1 MSKSPVYIG
10 AGSSELAVLSAL
22 NIIDNANDISLQ
34 LQTVVEWVS
43 LTDGTTVFDFVG
55 NSQTTEYS
63 AKEYA
68 QGTAATG
75 GTAKQWALGGG
86 SHVEATAVT
95 GSSYSARKY
104 ATNAAASASTAEGY
118 VDAFDDKYL
127 GSHTTA
133 SREVG
138 ANVGKDN
145 DGDAL
150 DDGALYYD
158 TTLEVMKVW
167 DDTASAWKQTTPTS
181 GQQTNI
187 DAAVADQADIGVV
200 AGLDTEI
207 GQLAVLGTA
216 GVDITTVSNIGTDG
230 ADVSTVAGITSGD
243 VSKVAAITTGDVSK
257 VAVITTGDVSK
268 VAVITTGDVGK
279 VAVITTGDVS
289 KVAAITTGDV
299 SKVAVITTGDV
310 SKVAA
315 ITTGDVSKVAVITTG
330 DVSKVA
336 VITTGDVSK
345 VAVITTGDVSKVAAI
360 TTGDVTKV
368 ASITTGDVTKVADVD
383 GEVALVAAVDGEI
396 VLLGTANMTHP
407 TTGHLAY
414 LGTSAMANTTNGYL
428 KVLGNATVTDDMALL
443 GATGVIGDIE
453 TVADNISSVNDF
465 ADKYRIASSAPGSDN
480 DEGDLYYNTATN
492 SLNFY
497 TGSAWESFGLSLS
510 QTQAE
515 ASNAAVAMSIAL
527 G

>member
-10 AGSSELAVLSAL
+10 AGSSELAVTSAL
-22 NIIDNANDISLQ
+22 NIIDNANDISLE
-34 LQTVVEWVS
+34 LQTIVEWVS
-43 LTDGTTVFDFVG
+43 LTDGTTVFDFVA

-68 QGTAATG
+68 QGIAATG

-86 SHVEATAVT
+86 SHVEATEVIT
-95 GSSYSARKY
+95 GEYSAKKY
-104 ATNAAASASTAEGY
+104 ASNAAASASTAEGY

-187 DAAVADQADIGVV
+187 DAAVADAVDIGKV
-200 AGLDTEI
+200 AAIDTEI
-207 GQLAVLGTA
+207 GQLAVLGSA

-230 ADVSTVAGITSGD
+230 ADVSTVAGITAGD

-310 SKVAA
+310 SKVAD
-315 ITTGDVSKVAVITTG
+315 ITTGDVSKVAV
-330 DVSKVA
+330 
-336 VITTGDVSK
+336 
-345 VAVITTGDVSKVAAI
+345 I

-383 GEVALVAAVDGEI
+383 GEVALVAAIDGEI
-396 VLLGTANMTHP
+396 TLLGTNNMAHA
-407 TTGHLAY
+407 TTGHLAR
-414 LGTSAMANTTNGYL
+414 LGT
-428 KVLGNATVTDDMALL
+428 ATVTEDMALLGLAPVIADMDLL

-510 QTQAE
+510 QTQTE
-515 ASNAAVAMSIAL
+515 ANNASVAMSIAL

>member
-10 AGSSELAVLSAL
+10 AGSSELAVTEAL

-34 LQTVVEWVS
+34 LQTVEEWVS
-43 LTDGTTVFDFVG
+43 LTDGTTVFDFVD
-55 NSQTTEYS
+55 NAQTTEYS

-68 QGTAATG
+68 QGIAATG

-86 SHVEATAVT
+86 SHVEATEVIT
-95 GSSYSARKY
+95 GEYSAKKY
-104 ATNAAASASTAEGY
+104 ASNAAASASLAEGY
-118 VDAFDDKYL
+118 TDAFDDKYL

-133 SREVG
+133 ARETG
-138 ANVGKDN
+138 GNVGKDN

-167 DDTASAWKQTTPTS
+167 DDTGSAWKQTTPTTS
-181 GQQTNI
+181 EQTAINAVNA
-187 DAAVADQADIGVV
+187 DAVDIGKV
-200 AGLDTEI
+200 AAIDTEI

-230 ADVSTVAGITSGD
+230 ADVSTVAGITAGD
-243 VSKVAAITTGDVSK
+243 I
-257 VAVITTGDVSK
+257 
-268 VAVITTGDVGK
+268 
-279 VAVITTGDVS
+279 
-289 KVAAITTGDV
+289 
-299 SKVAVITTGDV
+299 

-345 VAVITTGDVSKVAAI
+345 VADITTGDVSKVAVITTGDVSKVAVITTGDVSKVADITTGDVSKVAAI

-368 ASITTGDVTKVADVD
+368 ANITTGDVTKVADVD

-396 VLLGTANMTHP
+396 ALLGTSNMAHA
-407 TTGHLAY
+407 TTGHLAR
-414 LGTSAMANTTNGYL
+414 LGTAA
-428 KVLGNATVTDDMALL
+428 VTEDMALLGLAPVIADMDLL

-510 QTQAE
+510 QVQTE

>member
-10 AGSSELAVLSAL
+10 AGSDELAVTEAL

-34 LQTVVEWVS
+34 LQTVAEWAS
-43 LTDGTTVFDFVG
+43 LTDGTTVFDFVS

-68 QGTAATG
+68 QGTSATG

-86 SHVEATAVT
+86 SHVEATEVIT
-95 GSSYSARKY
+95 GEYSAKKY
-104 ATNAAASASTAEGY
+104 ASNAAASALLAEGY
-118 VDAFDDKYL
+118 TDAFDDKYL

-133 SREVG
+133 ARETG
-138 ANVGKDN
+138 GNVGKDN

-167 DDTASAWKQTTPTS
+167 DDTASAWKQTTPTTS
-181 GQQTNI
+181 EQTAINAVHA
-187 DAAVADQADIGVV
+187 DAVDIGKV
-200 AGLDTEI
+200 AAIDTEI

-230 ADVSTVAGITSGD
+230 ADVSTVA
-243 VSKVAAITTGDVSK
+243 AIT
-257 VAVITTGDVSK
+257 A
-268 VAVITTGDVGK
+268 
-279 VAVITTGDVS
+279 GDVS

-315 ITTGDVSKVAVITTG
+315 ITTGDVSKVADITTG

-345 VAVITTGDVSKVAAI
+345 VADITTGDVSKVAAI

-368 ASITTGDVTKVADVD
+368 ANITTGDVSKVADVD
-383 GEVALVAAVDGEI
+383 GEVALVAAVDSEI
-396 VLLGTANMTHP
+396 ALLGTSNMAHA
-407 TTGHLAY
+407 TTGHLAR
-414 LGTSAMANTTNGYL
+414 LGTAA
-428 KVLGNATVTDDMALL
+428 VTEDMALLGLAPVIADMDLL

-480 DEGDLYYNTATN
+480 DEGDLYYNTTTN
-492 SLNFY
+492 KLNYY
-497 TGSAWESFGLSLS
+497 TGSAWETFGLSLTEV
-510 QTQAE
+510 QTE
-515 ASNAAVAMSIAL
+515 ASNASVAMSIAL

>member
-1 MSKSPVYIG
+1 MSSKSPVYIG
-10 AGSSELAVLSAL
+10 AGSGELAVTSAL
-22 NIIDNANDISLQ
+22 NIIDGANDVSLK
-34 LQTVVEWVS
+34 LQTVEEWVT
-43 LTDGTTVFDFVG
+43 LTDGTTVFDFV
-55 NSQTTEYS
+55 NNAQTNEYS

-68 QGTAATG
+68 QGIAATG

-86 SHVEATAVT
+86 SHVEATEVIT
-95 GSSYSARKY
+95 GEYSAKKY
-104 ATNAAASASTAEGY
+104 ASNAAASAALAEGY
-118 VDAFDDKYL
+118 TDAFDDKYL

-187 DAAVADQADIGVV
+187 DAAVADAVDIGKV
-200 AGLDTEI
+200 AAIDTEI

-230 ADVSTVAGITSGD
+230 ADVSTVAGITAGD
-243 VSKVAAITTGDVSK
+243 VSKVAVITTGDVSKVAVITTGDVSKVADITTGDVSKVADITTGDVSK

-268 VAVITTGDVGK
+268 VAVITTGDV
-279 VAVITTGDVS
+279 S
-289 KVAAITTGDV
+289 KVADITTGDV

-315 ITTGDVSKVAVITTG
+315 
-330 DVSKVA
+330 
-336 VITTGDVSK
+336 ITTGDVSK

-396 VLLGTANMTHP
+396 TLLGTSNMAHA
-407 TTGHLAY
+407 TTGHLAR
-414 LGTSAMANTTNGYL
+414 LGT
-428 KVLGNATVTDDMALL
+428 ATVTEDMALLGLAPVIADMDLL

-465 ADKYRIASSAPGSDN
+465 ADRYRIASSAPGSDN
-480 DEGDLYYNTATN
+480 DEGDLYYNTTTN
-492 SLNFY
+492 KLSFY
-497 TGSAWESFGLSLS
+497 DASAWQAFGLTLTE
-510 QTQAE
+510 TQLE
-515 ASNAAVAMSIAL
+515 ANNSAVAMSIAL

>member
-1 MSKSPVYIG
+1 MSSKSPVYIG
-10 AGSSELAVLSAL
+10 AGSGELAVTSAL
-22 NIIDNANDISLQ
+22 NIIDGANDVSLK
-34 LQTVVEWVS
+34 LQTVEEWVT
-43 LTDGTTVFDFVG
+43 LTDGTTVFDFVN
-55 NSQTTEYS
+55 NSQTNEYS

-68 QGTAATG
+68 QGIAATG

-86 SHVEATAVT
+86 SHVEATEVIT
-95 GSSYSARKY
+95 GEYSAKKY
-104 ATNAAASASTAEGY
+104 ASNAAASAALAEGY
-118 VDAFDDKYL
+118 TDAFDDKYL

-187 DAAVADQADIGVV
+187 DAAVADAVDIGKV
-200 AGLDTEI
+200 AAIDTEI

-230 ADVSTVAGITSGD
+230 ADVSTVAGIT
-243 VSKVAAITTGDVSK
+243 AGDVSK

-268 VAVITTGDVGK
+268 VAVITTGDVSK
-279 VAVITTGDVS
+279 VADITTGDVS
-289 KVAAITTGDV
+289 KVAD
-299 SKVAVITTGDV
+299 
-310 SKVAA
+310 

-345 VAVITTGDVSKVAAI
+345 VADITTGDVSKVAVI

-396 VLLGTANMTHP
+396 TLLGTSNMAHA
-407 TTGHLAY
+407 TTGHLAR
-414 LGTSAMANTTNGYL
+414 LGT
-428 KVLGNATVTDDMALL
+428 ATVTEDMALLGLAPVIADMDLL

-465 ADKYRIASSAPGSDN
+465 ADRYRIASSAPGSDN
-480 DEGDLYYNTATN
+480 DEGDLYYNTTTN
-492 SLNFY
+492 KLSFY
-497 TGSAWESFGLSLS
+497 DASAWQAFGLTLTE
-510 QTQAE
+510 TQLE
-515 ASNAAVAMSIAL
+515 ANNSAVAMSIAL